1 MEVSFDVQL
10 TSQDL
15 FRFNMYQTYT
25 TSQGPVS
32 ILISILVFVMGGISL
47 RGGSTGYGVMYLII
61 GVVFL
66 IYIPVTLWSRAGHT
80 MKTNA
85 VLSGTLHYDISD
97 AGIRVTQNGDSGV
110 LEWNQ
115 IYKMVSNK
123 KHILI
128 YSNRVNAYIVP
139 REQIGD
145 GYAALQEIAGKNL
158 EKHRIR
164 LK

>member
-1 MEVSFDVQL
+1 
-10 TSQDL
+10 
-15 FRFNMYQTYT
+15 
-25 TSQGPVS
+25 
-32 ILISILVFVMGGISL
+32 
-47 RGGSTGYGVMYLII
+47 MYLII

-145 GYAALQEIAGKNL
+145 GYAALKEIAGKNL